1 MKKIYT
7 IALTLLAGA
16 ALVSCEPEQL
26 VQIDPGQTVAPVL
39 KTFEGATLDADGADI
54 VVNYERAQFS
64 ATAPVGY
71 TLYAA
76 AS

>member
-54 VVNYERAQFS
+54 VVNY
-64 ATAPVGY
+64 
-71 TLYAA
+71 
-76 AS
+76 

>member
-39 KTFEGATLDADGADI
+39 KTFEGATLDADELI
-54 VVNYERAQFS
+54 LSSTTKEHSSVL
-64 ATAPVGY
+64 P
-71 TLYAA
+71 LL
-76 AS
+76 

>member
-39 KTFEGATLDADGADI
+39 KTFEGGLLYDNQYRQSGSVDSILLTLMVED
-54 VVNYERAQFS
+54 NPR
-64 ATAPVGY
+64 
-71 TLYAA
+71 
-76 AS
+76 